1 MTYKIILQLI
11 FYIGIVTSTNIYNEQ
26 FKMLNKIK
34 SFLQYQS
41 YNAAHFNNY
50 ARNIQTNVELY
61 KDIVTHADREK
72 VIQRYQFPPE
82 IMKGFQSAFMSKSG
96 QVVELINFK
105 KPQVNSQGTSTY
117 TRLIG
122 YAQKIDNVIAFV
134 VAKGFTQCGF
144 VQKTQKY
151 QLKKCKKRFLGRKE
165 CWYETQS
172 RNRGYNSYELNQLSL
187 ALDIHNQVKIKEKI
201 TINKQPDIIIT
212 CPNRLYSASR
222 KYSICVKPNGFIAIY
237 VYGREDGGFGKT
249 FNVAYGPYS
258 FRVKQNGDI
267 VIQNDRGS
275 IFWSAGTAGIGQF
288 PYTMILTEDKNIV
301 VIDSTNKPIW
311 DRAYKYG
318 HLNCVLIQE
327 YKLLSKNKKY
337 YAEVKNGLIQVFE
350 KSSKKVVSK
359 VGNNSSNGY
368 FVAYLEKDGKL
379 IIENNGNIIY
389 RGNSIGPKDEY
400 RFKVTDDGKL
410 AIVNG
415 SGNAVFTSQ

>member
-1 MTYKIILQLI
+1 MKLQTTIGLLYLI
-11 FYIGIVTSTNIYNEQ
+11 VAISSTNIYNEQ
-26 FKMLNKIK
+26 FQMLNKIK

-41 YNAAHFNNY
+41 YNGAHFSNY
-50 ARNIQTNVELY
+50 AKNIQTSVDLF
-61 KDIVTHADREK
+61 KDTVTHADREK

-82 IMKGFQSAFMSKSG
+82 IMKGFESAFMSKSG

-122 YAQKIDNVIAFV
+122 YAQKIDNVVAFV
-134 VAKGFTQCGF
+134 VAKAFTQCGF
-144 VQKTQKY
+144 VQKKQIY
-151 QLKKCKKRFLGRKE
+151 QLKKCKKRFLRRRK
-165 CWYETQS
+165 CWYEKEA
-172 RNRGYNSYELNQLSL
+172 RNRGYNAYELNQLSI
-187 ALDIHNQVKIKEKI
+187 ALDTHNQVKIKEKI
-201 TINKQPDIIIT
+201 NGINPTEIIIT
-212 CPNRLYSASR
+212 GQSKLYSASR
-222 KYSICVKPNGFIAIY
+222 KYSVGVKPNGFVAMY

-249 FNVAYGPYS
+249 FNEAYGPYS

-275 IFWSAGTAGIGQF
+275 IFWSAGTAGLGQF

-337 YAEVKNGLIQVFE
+337 YAEVKNGSIQVFE

-359 VGNNSSNGY
+359 VGNNSSYGY